1 MIEELARQ
9 IYKDKKLDT
18 TSKINKYLNK
28 YYKNLNDSEIGFIH
42 EYCVRGYVMSNIN
55 LYTNSYIQI

>member
-1 MIEELARQ
+1 MSIEELAKQ

-28 YYKNLNDSEIGFIH
+28 YHKDLNDSEIRFIH
-42 EYCVRGYVMSNIN
+42 EYCVRGYVTSNIN
-55 LYTNSYIQI
+55 LYTNSYI